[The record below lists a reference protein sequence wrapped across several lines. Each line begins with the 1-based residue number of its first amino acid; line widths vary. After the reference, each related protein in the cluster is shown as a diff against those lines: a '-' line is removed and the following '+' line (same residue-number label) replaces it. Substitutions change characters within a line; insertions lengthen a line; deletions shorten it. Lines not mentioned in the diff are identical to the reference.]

1 MNSVK
6 LKDQVAREI
15 CSAFAM
21 GGRTCRPLC
30 QDCRDTATRIGALI
44 SDDLRKRYGG
54 ASQSADHIDLV
65 MGVE

>member
-1 MNSVK
+1 MG
-6 LKDQVAREI
+6 LKDKVAREI

-21 GGRTCRPLC
+21 GEAVCRPLC
-30 QDCRDTATRIGALI
+30 QDCRDAATKIGALI

-54 ASQSADHIDLV
+54 ASQSADHLDSL